1 MIRRS
6 PEEKREIIHIVE
18 HSQLS
23 VTQTLKELDVPRST
37 FSRRTPGRCIAGTRI
52 TWKKAK
58 KA

>member
-6 PEEKREIIHIVE
+6 VEEKREIIHIVE
-18 HSQLS
+18 HSEMS
-23 VTQTLKELDVPRST
+23 VTQTLKELDVPRSS
-37 FSRRTPGRCIAGTRI
+37 FSRRTPGRCIAGSGI